1 MHSKI
6 NVRNVIAVICAAFFG
21 VTLSL
26 SLVAY
31 NIENQLF
38 NPAVYKKAITD
49 QNFCERLPVAVTRQI
64 SSNAAAQGENNLLWL
79 IVGSINP
86 DKLQNLIELTLP
98 CEVVEGALFNGVD
111 QIFIRI
117 NDATAQPGLSL
128 NPFKQIIADNSKSAF
143 DEYFQSLPDCTPAE
157 LLEMGA
163 NALLGQEQNPVIA
176 CNPPEMLREV
186 MTIPLQMVLDSAV
199 QSLPDQI
206 NVFPTVGEI
215 TKTIRTARA
224 VMNWS
229 PLIPLFFLS
238 LTTLLAV
245 RSWRS
250 FLIWWGY
257 PLLISGLFTLVI
269 SLLVSPAVYASFSML
284 IFPNLPVNL
293 VPEVIDLISDVL
305 SAVTRG
311 LALPIQFQA
320 ALLSLT
326 GLGMVIG
333 EKLTRPK
340 PR

>member
-6 NVRNVIAVICAAFFG
+6 NVRTVIAVICAILFG

-31 NIENQLF
+31 NLENQLF

-49 QNFCERLPVAVTRQI
+49 QNFCERLPVALTRQI
-64 SSNAAAQGENNLLWL
+64 SSHLAAQGENNLLGL

-86 DKLQNLIELTLP
+86 DILQNLIELALP
-98 CEVVEGALFNGVD
+98 CEVVQKALFNGID
-111 QIFIRI
+111 QIFIRV
-117 NDATAQPGLSL
+117 NDATALPGLSL
-128 NPFKQIIADNSKSAF
+128 NPFKQIIVENSKTVF

-157 LLEMGA
+157 LLGMGA

-176 CNPPEMLREV
+176 CNPPEILREV
-186 MTIPLQMVLDSAV
+186 MTTPLQLVLESAV
-199 QSLPDQI
+199 QDLPDQI
-206 NVFPTVGEI
+206 TVFSAVGEI
-215 TKTIRTARA
+215 AKTIRTARA

-229 PLIPLFFLS
+229 PLLPLFFIG
-238 LTTLLAV
+238 LTTFLAV

-284 IFPNLPVNL
+284 VFPNLPVNL
-293 VPEVIDLISDVL
+293 VPEVVDLISDVL
-305 SAVTRG
+305 SDVTRG
-311 LALPIQFQA
+311 LALPIEFQA
-320 ALLSLT
+320 AILGLV

>member
-6 NVRNVIAVICAAFFG
+6 NVRTVIAVICAILFG

-31 NIENQLF
+31 NLENQLF

-49 QNFCERLPVAVTRQI
+49 QNFCERLPVALTRQI
-64 SSNAAAQGENNLLWL
+64 SSHLAAQGENNLLGL

-86 DKLQNLIELTLP
+86 DILQNLIELALP
-98 CEVVEGALFNGVD
+98 CEVVQKALFNGID
-111 QIFIRI
+111 QIFIRV
-117 NDATAQPGLSL
+117 NDATALPGLSL
-128 NPFKQIIADNSKSAF
+128 NPFKQIIVENSKTVF

-157 LLEMGA
+157 LLGMGA

-176 CNPPEMLREV
+176 CNPPEILREV
-186 MTIPLQMVLDSAV
+186 MTTPLQLVLESAV
-199 QSLPDQI
+199 QDLPDQI
-206 NVFPTVGEI
+206 TVFSAVGEI
-215 TKTIRTARA
+215 AKTIRTARA

-229 PLIPLFFLS
+229 PLLPLFFIG
-238 LTTLLAV
+238 LTTFLAV

-284 IFPNLPVNL
+284 VFPNLPVNL
-293 VPEVIDLISDVL
+293 VPEVVDLISDVL
-305 SAVTRG
+305 SDVTRG

-320 ALLSLT
+320 AILGLV